1 MQEHNKQFD
10 YKVWM
15 QQFPYPEHK
24 EGSAEFNSMT
34 IASWVICYGHLI
46 FVIYIVKRVVEEKA
60 NGSKELLKMMGM
72 TNCTYWT
79 STFVNYFM
87 IAFINALVIAILYK
101 TPMKNAFV
109 LFKHTNFI
117 ILFIFL
123 LLFLTSLILLC
134 MTCSIFFN
142 RPIFA
147 ILTMLF
153 VYVISFS
160 MLMSQYF
167 FYNTEDKYFAL
178 SVGNKLGICLLP
190 TGALLTAFQITYMYE
205 ASAEGVQWNNI
216 AEFSLIP
223 DMSMLVTLAMMLVSC
238 VLFVIAIWY
247 FDAVW
252 PWQPGVPKP
261 FYFLF
266 TKNYWCGDKA
276 ANSEDGIEIMGG
288 DSGSDF
294 FEVEPSGMYPGV
306 VIKNL
311 SKDFRSGITSKLA
324 VNNVSLK
331 IYQGQI
337 TALLGHNG
345 AGKTTTINIL
355 TGLFTPT
362 SGTASINGFDIL
374 RETANARGGFGVCP
388 QHNVL
393 YDTLTV
399 EEHLRIYAALKGVRW
414 SQLTNEATQVLD
426 IIKLT
431 DKRHELVKNLSGGM
445 KRKLSLGIAIVGG
458 SKVLFLD
465 EPTSGMDVEA
475 RRGVWDALL
484 EIRRERTVILTTHYM
499 EEADILGDRIAIMA
513 DGEIQCCGS
522 PMFLKQKFG
531 TGYHLHVVK
540 DQNFNMQGLTSLLKK
555 YVPEVTVENELEKD
569 ISFRMSSTTGNEFG
583 DMFEELEGHK
593 NKLGVISFGITITT
607 MEDVFLNLMGSNTLL
622 AMFAFGGMCDSII
635 DMQLLWLEVTW
646 REE

>member
-142 RPIFA
+142 RP
-147 ILTMLF
+147 
-153 VYVISFS
+153 
-160 MLMSQYF
+160 
-167 FYNTEDKYFAL
+167 
-178 SVGNKLGICLLP
+178 
-190 TGALLTAFQITYMYE
+190 
-205 ASAEGVQWNNI
+205 EGVQWNNI